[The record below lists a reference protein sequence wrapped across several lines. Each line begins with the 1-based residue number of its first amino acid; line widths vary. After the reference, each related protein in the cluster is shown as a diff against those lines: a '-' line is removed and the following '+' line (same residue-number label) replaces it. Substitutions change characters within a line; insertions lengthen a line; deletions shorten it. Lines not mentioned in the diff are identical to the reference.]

1 MYVYIRQSFLQAN
14 NFGFGGRGQ
23 ACPKYPR
30 ITKLQHF
37 GISQEGGGMKL
48 IFLLVDK
55 HQSFLQAD
63 TILFGGHSH
72 GCLILVT
79 LKVTSQERREECS
92 WFLQADKHQTS
103 CKSILSVYIYIYIYV

>member
-63 TILFGGHSH
+63 TILFGGDSH

-92 WFLQADKHQTS
+92 WFLQADKH
-103 CKSILSVYIYIYIYV
+103 